1 MFLLDKLVHLNRKLY
16 PGKLFHGPEWIVLGV
31 NNNCNLHC
39 KMCDVGIQ
47 YESSNFYQ
55 NLTGSRPLHM
65 PFELFKRIADQTTR
79 YYPSAK
85 LGYAFTEPLVYKH
98 LAESLQYASSK
109 KLYTTITTNALN
121 LKKVA
126 DDLVA
131 ANLNE
136 LYISLDGPA
145 DIHNEIRGY
154 RLSFERAAE
163 GIDYLLLK
171 KKHPRIFLF
180 CVITQWNIGH
190 LKRFL
195 SYFQTYKLSGV
206 GFMHTNYTPES
217 VALQHNSLHGNRY
230 PATASNMQDIQ
241 LSDYN
246 LDQLYDEIQE
256 IKAAHFPFPITFSPE
271 LNSREVLQSFYHQP
285 ERFIGK
291 RCHDAFNAIMIKS
304 NGEVIPAHGRCYNL
318 KIGNLYHTNLPEIWN
333 SAVVGEFRKTL
344 NKAGGLLPACSRC
357 CSAFN

>member
-1 MFLLDKLVHLNRKLY
+1 MLLFDKLVHLNRKFY
-16 PGKLFHGPEWIVLGV
+16 PQRLFHGPEWIVLGV
-31 NNNCNLHC
+31 NNSCNLHC
-39 KMCDVGIQ
+39 KMCDVGVR

-55 NLTGSRPLHM
+55 NLTGSHPLHM
-65 PFELFKRIADQTTR
+65 PLDLFKKIADQTAS

-85 LGYAFTEPLVYKH
+85 LGYAFTEPLVYKY
-98 LAESLQYASSK
+98 LIESLQYASSK

-126 DDLVA
+126 DSLVE

-154 RLSFERAAE
+154 RLSFEKAVE
-163 GIDYLLLK
+163 GIEYLLLK
-171 KKHPRIFLF
+171 KKRPRIFLF

-195 SYFQTYKLSGV
+195 HQFQNYDLSGV
-206 GFMHTNYTPES
+206 GFMHTNYTPEP
-217 VALQHNSLHGNRY
+217 VAIAHNSVYGTLYH
-230 PATASNMQDIQ
+230 ATASNMQDIQ
-241 LSDYN
+241 LNAYD
-246 LDQLYDEIQE
+246 LDLLFEEIQA
-256 IKAAHFPFPITFSPE
+256 IKAVRFPFPVSFSPE
-271 LNSREVLQSFYHQP
+271 LKSKQELYSFYHQP
-285 ERFIGK
+285 EVFVGK
-291 RCHDAFNAIMIKS
+291 HCHDVFNAIMIKS
-304 NGEVIPAHGRCYNL
+304 NGDVIPAHGRCYNL
-318 KIGNLYHTNLPEIWN
+318 QIGNLYKMDLPQIWN
-333 SAVVGEFRKTL
+333 SSVIAQFRKTL